1 MSIDPALRQR
11 IDTLLSD
18 HRIVLF
24 MKGSPGAPQC
34 GFSAK
39 AAGILSALGQDY
51 ASVDVLVDPEI
62 RDGIKAYGNWPT
74 IPQLYVG
81 GELVGG
87 SDIIEQLLNSGE
99 LHQLLGLPEPDRT
112 PPRITISEAAAKAI
126 SAALQANDPELA
138 LHLAVGPDFDARFE
152 LRPVSGGEIVAEDK
166 GIVVHLDLASAA
178 RANGLQIDWVED
190 VRGAGLAVRNP
201 NAPPPVQP
209 LSVQALA
216 ERIAADSIRVIDVRP
231 AAERALAPFPGP
243 HEVLDA
249 GSHDRLLDL
258 PADTPLAF
266 VCHHGNS
273 SRQAAEHFR
282 QQGFSAVFNL
292 EGGIDAWS
300 REIDPGVPR
309 Y

>member
-1 MSIDPALRQR
+1 MTLAPSLRQR
-11 IDTLLSD
+11 IDALLSD
-18 HRIVLF
+18 HRVVLF

-39 AAGILSALGQDY
+39 AAGILSALVDDY
-51 ASVDVLVDPEI
+51 ASVDVLADPEI

-87 SDIIEQLLNSGE
+87 SDIIEQMLNTGE

-112 PPRITISEAAAKAI
+112 PPKITISEAAAKAI
-126 SAALQANDPELA
+126 SAAMQADDPDLA
-138 LHLAVGPDFDARFE
+138 LHLSVDPQFNAQFH
-152 LRPVSGGEIVAEDK
+152 LKPVSGGEIVAQDK
-166 GIVVHLDLASAA
+166 GIRVHLDLASVA
-178 RANGLQIDWVED
+178 RVDGLQIDWVED
-190 VRGAGLAVRNP
+190 VRGAGLAINNP

-216 ERIAADSIRVIDVRP
+216 ERIAAGGITVVDVRP
-231 AAERALAPFPGP
+231 AADRALARFPGP

-249 GSHDRLLDL
+249 DSHDRLLQL
-258 PADTPLAF
+258 PRGTPLAF

-273 SRQAAEHFR
+273 SRPAAEHFR
-282 QQGFSAVFNL
+282 QQGFSAVFNV

-300 REIDPGVPR
+300 REIDPGVPV